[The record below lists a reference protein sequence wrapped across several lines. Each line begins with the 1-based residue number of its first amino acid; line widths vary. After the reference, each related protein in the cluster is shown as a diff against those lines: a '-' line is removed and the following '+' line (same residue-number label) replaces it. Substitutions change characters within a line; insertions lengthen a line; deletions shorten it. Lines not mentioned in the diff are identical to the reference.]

1 MKIGLVSAHAFLK
14 EGGVKNHIIFLK
26 KYLEKE
32 GHSVKIL
39 LPEDFGKIFFLP
51 ANASEGTISFSSKKK
66 IFFVLEKEK
75 FDILHFHN
83 FSLFFPYFVLKEAKK
98 MKKKPVLILTFHA
111 SLDASFFFKKTSP
124 LIKIFE
130 KKFLPFLD
138 GIIFTSKTTASQ
150 IQTKIPSR
158 IIPNGISLEKFSPE
172 GEKIKKFPSKKFI
185 FFVGRLEKRKGVF
198 YLLKIFSLLKKDFPF
213 LHLVV
218 GGEGP
223 LKRKLQKY
231 ALHLGLKK
239 VHFVGKISD
248 EELPKYY
255 RSCLFCLFPSLYGE
269 GFGIVLLEAMASG
282 TLPFGFKNRGY
293 LEVLKG
299 KERYLLAEP
308 KDTKTL
314 VQKIKR
320 FLLDKDLRISLENWA
335 KKEVKKY
342 SWEKVVKNI
351 LNFYKKL
358 L

>member
-98 MKKKPVLILTFHA
+98 IKKKPALILTFHA
-111 SLDASFFFKKTSP
+111 SLDASFFLKKSSP

-130 KKFLPFLD
+130 KKILPFFD
-138 GIIFTSKTTASQ
+138 GIIFTSETVASQ
-150 IQTKIPSR
+150 IQTKIPSI

-172 GEKIKKFPSKKFI
+172 GEVIKKFPFKKFI

-198 YLLKIFSLLKKDFPF
+198 YLLKIFKLLKKDFPF
-213 LHLVV
+213 LHLVI

-231 ALHLGLKK
+231 ALHLNQI
-239 VHFVGKISD
+239 HHW
-248 EELPKYY
+248 
-255 RSCLFCLFPSLYGE
+255 
-269 GFGIVLLEAMASG
+269 
-282 TLPFGFKNRGY
+282 
-293 LEVLKG
+293 
-299 KERYLLAEP
+299 LALQP
-308 KDTKTL
+308 
-314 VQKIKR
+314 
-320 FLLDKDLRISLENWA
+320 
-335 KKEVKKY
+335 
-342 SWEKVVKNI
+342 NI
-351 LNFYKKL
+351 LFEDIYFPGLIRNPKNELTKVWCALKPDVPIERVLPVIQPDLYRTKK
-358 L
+358 